1 MNTYSKL
8 QEPFAFQL
16 VRQFLPAVEDLK
28 EDIQPISNREFY
40 SIMGMIVVVL
50 AVLDMI
56 FHGLPL

>member
-1 MNTYSKL
+1 MNKYSKL

-16 VRQFLPAVEDLK
+16 VRQLLPCEEDLK